1 MKNQK
6 FTVLIIDDSPIII
19 DRLVPEIQELELI
32 EKVIIGYS
40 FDEAKQLIH
49 SAEFDIAI
57 FDINLQDKSGLD
69 LLRYQKSINSAVKII
84 MMTGDHS
91 LEKQNACMDLG
102 ADYFLNKFTELEN
115 LQEIIKQ
122 LMSNSI

>member
-6 FTVLIIDDSPIII
+6 ISVLIIDDSPIII
-19 DRLVPEIQELELI
+19 ERLVPEIEEMEFV
-32 EKVIIGYS
+32 EKVIVGFT
-40 FDEAKQLIH
+40 FDEAKQLIL
-49 SAEFDIAI
+49 SAKFSIAI
-57 FDINLQDKSGLD
+57 FDINLRDRNGLD
-69 LLRYQKSINSAVKII
+69 LLRYQKFIDPTVKII

-91 LEKQNACMDLG
+91 IEKHNACMDLG

-122 LMSNSI
+122 LMANRI